1 MMASDAELQNVMR
14 NLNRELANL
23 KVRSARG
30 LVLAAAQVR
39 RDTEASPP
47 LTPVD
52 LGNLRA
58 SWFVTVTRV
67 KNASIPQVMNEAGK
81 PVKEGAFRGYQ
92 SARMAEDHR
101 ATIAEAQKFVAS
113 VRQNKIVLMMGY
125 SAHYALYV
133 HEGPHGLTNVNFQ
146 RPGAGLKW
154 FEAAIGRNSRK
165 IVAMIRDNAKIK

>member
-1 MMASDAELQNVMR
+1 MASDAELQNVMR
-14 NLNRELANL
+14 NLNRELTNI

-30 LVLAAAQVR
+30 LVLAAATIR
-39 RDTEASPP
+39 RDTETTPP

-58 SWFVTVTRV
+58 SWFVTVTKV
-67 KNASIPQVMNEAGK
+67 KSVDLPQVTNEAGK
-81 PVKEGAFRGYQ
+81 MVKEGSFRGYQ
-92 SARMAEDHR
+92 NARMAEDHR
-101 ATIAEAQKFVAS
+101 STIAEAKAFVNS
-113 VRQNKIVLMMGY
+113 IKQNKIVLMMGY

-154 FEAAIGRNSRK
+154 FEAAVGRNARK
-165 IVAMIRDNAKIK
+165 IVNIIRDNARIK

>member
-39 RDTEASPP
+39 GDTEASPP

-81 PVKEGAFRGYQ
+81 PGI
-92 SARMAEDHR
+92 S
-101 ATIAEAQKFVAS
+101 
-113 VRQNKIVLMMGY
+113 
-125 SAHYALYV
+125 
-133 HEGPHGLTNVNFQ
+133 
-146 RPGAGLKW
+146 
-154 FEAAIGRNSRK
+154 
-165 IVAMIRDNAKIK
+165 